1 MSGYISDEDVAGLRR
16 EVAAVTD
23 SAIVERFVLITTTI
37 DADAEQSV
45 SIISDCD
52 HAWQVLGLLAHATE
66 TTKHGKY
73 HEGDE

>member
-1 MSGYISDEDVAGLRR
+1 MSGHISDEDMTGLRR

-66 TTKHGKY
+66 VTKHGKY
-73 HEGDE
+73 HEGDA